1 MKRSTFIA
9 GGLGLLL
16 GYNPFSVLFASSD
29 GRRDIYLTIDD
40 GPNKNTDDILNKL
53 KGNGN
58 VSFFFLGENLD
69 TKKGFEK
76 AYRAVSEGHSVGN
89 HSYSH
94 PYFSR
99 IELNEGR
106 EEIERTHELIE
117 RIHDKAGIQNP
128 RLFRFPYGDT
138 GSDNREGLKKILID
152 MGYSSYNCNDERYG
166 IRDVACGWTLDS
178 KDWKHYMTK
187 GEYAIQEVLGNVSK
201 SKEHDVI
208 LSHSYPIMSSYIIP
222 SIIKRG
228 NLRLIS
234 LVENK

>member
-99 IELNEGR
+99 IEL
-106 EEIERTHELIE
+106 
-117 RIHDKAGIQNP
+117 
-128 RLFRFPYGDT
+128 GD
-138 GSDNREGLKKILID
+138 
-152 MGYSSYNCNDERYG
+152 
-166 IRDVACGWTLDS
+166 
-178 KDWKHYMTK
+178 
-187 GEYAIQEVLGNVSK
+187 
-201 SKEHDVI
+201 
-208 LSHSYPIMSSYIIP
+208 
-222 SIIKRG
+222 
-228 NLRLIS
+228 
-234 LVENK
+234 